1 MKSTNEI
8 IEYLRMERDD
18 AIEQHD
24 IYKAVDKQAALIY
37 YIKATTIIEL
47 LHEIEE

>member
-1 MKSTNEI
+1 
-8 IEYLRMERDD
+8 MEKDD

-24 IYKAVDKQAALIY
+24 MHKGTDKQAALY
-37 YIKATTIIEL
+37 FFQKAMILMEL